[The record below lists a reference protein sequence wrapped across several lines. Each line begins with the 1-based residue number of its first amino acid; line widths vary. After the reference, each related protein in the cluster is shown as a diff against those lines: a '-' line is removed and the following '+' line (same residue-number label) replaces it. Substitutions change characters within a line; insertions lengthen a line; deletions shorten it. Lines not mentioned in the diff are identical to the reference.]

1 MSEPMGP
8 DQFSAGDNVISADG
22 EKIGTVAAV
31 HMSWL
36 LVEKGIIFVSD
47 FHVPF
52 AAIARYDRNAGE
64 IHLSVTKS
72 EAMAS
77 GWDKHPDDRENQ
89 LTGSDT
95 VLTGA
100 ATTSDTGN
108 VIAEIDDDERPLQPD
123 ELRTI

>member
-1 MSEPMGP
+1 MSEPMTP
-8 DQFSAGDNVISADG
+8 DQFSAGDDVISADG

-47 FHVPF
+47 FHVPL
-52 AAIARYDRNAGE
+52 AAIARYDQDAGE

-77 GWDKHPDDRENQ
+77 GWDTHPDDRENR

-100 ATTSDTGN
+100 ASTSDTGN
-108 VIAEIDDDERPLQPD
+108 VIAEVDEDDRPLRPD
-123 ELRTI
+123 EMPAN

>member
-52 AAIARYDRNAGE
+52 AARPSTLNELSSPPLTRSNAAPRFENRRRTARLELAFIA
-64 IHLSVTKS
+64 
-72 EAMAS
+72 
-77 GWDKHPDDRENQ
+77 
-89 LTGSDT
+89 
-95 VLTGA
+95 
-100 ATTSDTGN
+100 
-108 VIAEIDDDERPLQPD
+108 
-123 ELRTI
+123 

>member
-64 IHLSVTKS
+64 MHLF
-72 EAMAS
+72 
-77 GWDKHPDDRENQ
+77 GHQIRGNGQRLDKHPDDRENQ